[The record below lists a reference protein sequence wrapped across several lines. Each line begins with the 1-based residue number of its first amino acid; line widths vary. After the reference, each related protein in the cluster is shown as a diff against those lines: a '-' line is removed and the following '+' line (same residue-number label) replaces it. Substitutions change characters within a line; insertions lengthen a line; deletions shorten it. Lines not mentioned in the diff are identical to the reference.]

1 MRALLG
7 KISAAALF
15 VIASLSFAAQS
26 SLAEEISLLPPSAY
40 DRSSIYVNLALFWIA
55 LVVLIVLIR
64 LKLREIERSQALSSG
79 HDDEKVARLE

>member
-7 KISAAALF
+7 KIRSAALF
-15 VIASLSFAAQS
+15 LLAPLFFAARS

-40 DRSSIYVNLALFWIA
+40 DRSGIYVNLALFWIA
-55 LVVLIVLIR
+55 LVVLIVIIR